1 MPVDH
6 WPCAKTHSSAL
17 LVLIHLTFMTIQ
29 CHVGSYDLHVTDKLL
44 TFGRTEKL
52 GNLQLYHRVAGSSL
66 CCLPT
71 CVCVCVCEGERD
83 SLPFEYII
91 LGLRIKGGGGG
102 RRKDKLVGAAGS
114 CSKLLVRK
122 YGLLRALWLGGD
134 KIPLAEWPS
143 SFGLWA
149 PMIICVPG
157 YMTLMVTWLKVI

>member
-1 MPVDH
+1 MLVDH

-17 LVLIHLTFMTIQ
+17 LVLIHLAFMTIQ
-29 CHVGSYDLHVTDKLL
+29 CHVDSYDLHVTDKL
-44 TFGRTEKL
+44 TFGHTEKL

-71 CVCVCVCEGERD
+71 VCVCVCEGQRD
-83 SLPFEYII
+83 SLPFECII
-91 LGLRIKGGGGG
+91 LGLRIKGGGEG
-102 RRKDKLVGAAGS
+102 RRKNNLVGAAGS
-114 CSKLLVRK
+114 CSKLLMRE
-122 YGLLRALWLGGD
+122 YGLLRVLWLGRD
-134 KIPLAEWPS
+134 KIPLAEWPR